1 MEQGNKYFMITVDTE
16 GDNLWEWKEGMPLL
30 TKNTDFLPRF
40 QDLCN
45 TYHFIPT
52 WFCNWEM
59 VNDSKFVSFA
69 RENLENG
76 QCEIGMH
83 LHAWNTP
90 PFYELPRGEN
100 AGLSYLIEYPA
111 DIMRQKVITMTDLI
125 EEKLGIRPVTHR
137 AGRWRMNDDY
147 FRILHELGYAADCSV
162 TPYVNWNTSVGQTPR
177 FAGPDYSMEKP
188 VISVR
193 QGILEIPVTTLWS
206 EKGSR
211 AFWLRPNRKNLDEM
225 LYLIERYVHSD
236 CDYLMFMI
244 HSSELMPGGSP
255 TFKTEGGIEIL
266 YQHLEIIFEEI
277 AKNYT
282 GIGVREYAHRIK
294 GCAG

>member
-90 PFYELPRGEN
+90 PFYELPREKTPVF
-100 AGLSYLIEYPA
+100 LI
-111 DIMRQKVITMTDLI
+111 
-125 EEKLGIRPVTHR
+125 
-137 AGRWRMNDDY
+137 
-147 FRILHELGYAADCSV
+147 
-162 TPYVNWNTSVGQTPR
+162 
-177 FAGPDYSMEKP
+177 
-188 VISVR
+188 
-193 QGILEIPVTTLWS
+193 
-206 EKGSR
+206 
-211 AFWLRPNRKNLDEM
+211 
-225 LYLIERYVHSD
+225 
-236 CDYLMFMI
+236 
-244 HSSELMPGGSP
+244 
-255 TFKTEGGIEIL
+255 
-266 YQHLEIIFEEI
+266 
-277 AKNYT
+277 
-282 GIGVREYAHRIK
+282 
-294 GCAG
+294 